1 VQSAK
6 EAICGSAA
14 VNDCKHGSIG
24 GKTWCES
31 AKTKVEWFAHVR
43 AETAELDILRDMSAP
58 LSTSGVPAESH
69 TWKELEDVFA
79 ALGQLA
85 RAPVAPP
92 EFYREVLDQSVRAL
106 SAVGGA
112 VWLRGA
118 GGVMQPMVHTGW
130 ANASFTKSDKG
141 RRTHESLLNDAAANG
156 HVVTVAPA
164 SLGKDADAANLS
176 DHVLLVGPV
185 QSRASHVGEFLRN
198 SHDADGTAA
207 IIELLLRADASPAT
221 YRGYEQFLTGV
232 CDLAADYH
240 AFAELR
246 RLQTGDD
253 YRRQLLRLGRDVHR
267 HLNLSETAYAVAN
280 EGRRVIGC
288 DRLNVL
294 VARGRRCRL
303 VAASGVS
310 RIERQSGAVRRLEK
324 LAELVRRTDEPAF
337 YDDGQSDALP
347 PVAEALEQH
356 AEESHARHVAAIPL
370 HPAAG
375 TSEDESAIASQQ
387 PRKRRG
393 SRPQIVLVSEQ
404 FDARKD
410 DGPALTE
417 RLAEVGDACATALY
431 NALHYDRQPLGWLIR
446 PIGKV
451 ARSITAHLPRTLV
464 IAAAIAAGI
473 AALVKV
479 PADFNVEATGT
490 IQPAVRRDVFAP
502 RSGLVDK
509 VLVAHAADVAA
520 GQELI
525 RLRDPSLELELKRV
539 DGEIETAQRQID
551 AVRTTKTNR
560 AVRDTNLV
568 ESYRLSA
575 EERELEQKLTN
586 LRRELEL
593 LIHERKQLVV
603 TSPIAGR
610 VLTWDV
616 NYRLEAR
623 PVERGEVLLTVA
635 DVKDDWQLELDV
647 PDDRLGYVLAA
658 QRELA
663 PDLQVRY
670 RLSSDDREQHIGKIA
685 DICQTADVME
695 RDQQAPSP
703 TVLVKVAVD
712 TAELAESAGGELRP
726 GVSARAQIKCGQR
739 PLGYVWLYDIWDK
752 TMEWLEF

>member
-1 VQSAK
+1 
-6 EAICGSAA
+6 
-14 VNDCKHGSIG
+14 
-24 GKTWCES
+24 
-31 AKTKVEWFAHVR
+31 
-43 AETAELDILRDMSAP
+43 MSAP
-58 LSTSGVPAESH
+58 LSTSGVPSESH
-69 TWKELEDVFA
+69 TWQELEEVFA

-118 GGVMQPMVHTGW
+118 GGVMQPIVHTGW
-130 ANASFTKSDKG
+130 ANVSFTKNDKA
-141 RRTHESLLNDAAANG
+141 RRAHESLLNDAAAGG
-156 HVVTVAPA
+156 HVVTVAPS

-176 DHVLLVGPV
+176 DHVLLLGPV
-185 QSRASHVGEFLRN
+185 QMRAHVGAFLRN
-198 SHDADGTAA
+198 SHDANATAA
-207 IIELLLRADASPAT
+207 IIELLLRSDASPAT
-221 YRGYEQFLTGV
+221 YRGCEQYLTGV

-267 HLNLSETAYAVAN
+267 HLNLAETAYTVAN

-288 DRLNVL
+288 DRLSVL

-303 VAASGVS
+303 VATSGVS
-310 RIERQSGAVRRLEK
+310 RIERRSGAARRLER
-324 LAELVRRTDEPAF
+324 LAELVCRTDEPAF
-337 YDDGQSDALP
+337 YDDGVSDSLP

-356 AEESHARHVAAIPL
+356 AEESHARHVAAIPVR
-370 HPAAG
+370 PSAG
-375 TSEDESAIASQQ
+375 SSDGESAALAEQV
-387 PRKRRG
+387 PKRRG
-393 SRPQIVLVSEQ
+393 VRPQIVLVSEQ
-404 FDARKD
+404 FDARKEE
-410 DGPALTE
+410 GPALTE
-417 RLAEVGDACATALY
+417 RLAEVGDVCATALY
-431 NALHYDRQPLGWLIR
+431 NALDYDRQPLGWLIR
-446 PIGKV
+446 PIGKA

-464 IAAAIAAGI
+464 IVAGI
-473 AALVKV
+473 AAGVAALIKM

-490 IQPAVRRDVFAP
+490 IQPAIRRDVFAP

-509 VLVAHAADVAA
+509 VLVAHGADVAA

-539 DGEIETAQRQID
+539 DGEMETAQRQID

-560 AVRDTNLV
+560 AVRDTNPV

-586 LRRELEL
+586 LRREMEL
-593 LIHERKQLVV
+593 LNHEREQLVV
-603 TSPIAGR
+603 ASPIAGR

-616 NYRLEAR
+616 NQRLEAR

-635 DVKDDWQLELDV
+635 DVQADWQLELDV

-663 PDLQVRY
+663 PDLPVRY
-670 RLSSDDREQHIGKIA
+670 RLSSDDREQHMGTI
-685 DICQTADVME
+685 DEICQTADVVE
-695 RDQQAPSP
+695 RDQQAPTP

-712 TAELAESAGGELRP
+712 AAELAKSVGGELRP
-726 GVSARAQIKCGQR
+726 GVSARAQIECGQR
-739 PLGYVWLYDIWDK
+739 PLGYVWLHDVWDQA
-752 TMEWLEF
+752 MEWLEF

>member
-1 VQSAK
+1 
-6 EAICGSAA
+6 
-14 VNDCKHGSIG
+14 
-24 GKTWCES
+24 
-31 AKTKVEWFAHVR
+31 
-43 AETAELDILRDMSAP
+43 MSAP
-58 LSTSGVPAESH
+58 LSTSGVPSESH
-69 TWKELEDVFA
+69 TWQELEEVFA

-118 GGVMQPMVHTGW
+118 GGVMQPIVHTGW
-130 ANASFTKSDKG
+130 ANASFTKNDKA
-141 RRTHESLLNDAAANG
+141 RRAHESLLKDAAADG

-164 SLGKDADAANLS
+164 SLGKDAEAANLS
-176 DHVLLVGPV
+176 DHVLLFGPV
-185 QSRASHVGEFLRN
+185 PSRASDVGEFLRN
-198 SHDADGTAA
+198 PRDAGGTAA
-207 IIELLLRADASPAT
+207 IIELLLRPDASPAT
-221 YRGYEQFLTGV
+221 YRGSEQYLTGV

-246 RLQTGDD
+246 RLQTGDE
-253 YRRQLLRLGRDVHR
+253 YRRQLLRLGSDVHL

-280 EGRRVIGC
+280 EGRRIIGC

-303 VAASGVS
+303 VATSGVS
-310 RIERQSGAVRRLEK
+310 RIERRSGAARRLEK
-324 LAELVRRTDEPAF
+324 LAEVVCRTDEPAF
-337 YDDGQSDALP
+337 YDDGVSDALP

-356 AEESHARHVAAIPL
+356 AEESHARHVAAIPVRA
-370 HPAAG
+370 AAG
-375 TSEDESAIASQQ
+375 SSEGESAALAEQVH
-387 PRKRRG
+387 KRRG
-393 SRPQIVLVSEQ
+393 GRPQIVLVSEQ
-404 FDARKD
+404 FDARKEE
-410 DGPALTE
+410 GPALTE
-417 RLAEVGDACATALY
+417 RLSEVGDVCATALY
-431 NALHYDRQPLGWLIR
+431 NALDYDRQPLGWLIR
-446 PIGKV
+446 PIGK
-451 ARSITAHLPRTLV
+451 AAQSITAHVPRTLV
-464 IAAAIAAGI
+464 IVAGI
-473 AALVKV
+473 AAGVAALVKM

-490 IQPAVRRDVFAP
+490 IQPAIRRDVFAP

-509 VLVAHAADVAA
+509 VLVAHGADVAA

-560 AVRDTNLV
+560 AVRDTNPV

-593 LIHERKQLVV
+593 LNHERKQLVV

-616 NYRLEAR
+616 NHRLEAR

-635 DVKDDWQLELDV
+635 DVKADWQLELDV

-670 RLSSDDREQHIGKIA
+670 RLSSDDREQHIGTI
-685 DICQTADVME
+685 DEICQTADIME
-695 RDQQAPSP
+695 RDQQAPTP
-703 TVLVKVAVD
+703 TVLVKVAVNR
-712 TAELAESAGGELRP
+712 AELAKSVGGELRP
-726 GVSARAQIKCGQR
+726 GVSARAQIECGQR
-739 PLGYVWLYDIWDK
+739 PLGYVWLHDVWDK
-752 TMEWLEF
+752 AMEWLEF